1 MTPGPIQIVID
12 ACNAPGAFDGAGGLP
27 PLVASLKSCE
37 PFTHIDFAAPVIL
50 CAERD
55 AARARGAFL
64 VSGDGDGRVIA
75 FDPPGSAEDRL
86 ALAGLPGAALACLQ
100 PGQAFSPQMTIS
112 EVQAIGIALM
122 PASLRGVWVPEPN
135 QWAARCGT
143 EFGDEQHG

>member
-55 AARARGAFL
+55 AVFMPCFHKACCLQCAQQLSRCPIC
-64 VSGDGDGRVIA
+64 RV
-75 FDPPGSAEDRL
+75 PLTGSAR
-86 ALAGLPGAALACLQ
+86 
-100 PGQAFSPQMTIS
+100 
-112 EVQAIGIALM
+112 
-122 PASLRGVWVPEPN
+122 VWE
-135 QWAARCGT
+135 A
-143 EFGDEQHG
+143 